1 MEAMINNSGEHI
13 EIPGVLIQRI
23 MMLLQALSG
32 ARALTG
38 INISELDEE
47 TLLNTVLKEMI
58 QNLDLERCSIFLLQE
73 DTLVC
78 AAGRDWQ
85 DHMANE
91 KTERND
97 SSLTF
102 QLGEGLIGMT
112 AKNRQ
117 LCYSH
122 NCKLDER
129 FVPSRDGGNENPTGS
144 LICAPIMAGEE
155 LLGVLNVS
163 HPDPNFFNAWQEHIV
178 LIHANILG
186 IMIHSHRLLQDMQT
200 AVDRRTKEL
209 EEALEESEKLRARF
223 EEMSVI
229 DHLTKLYNRRFFF
242 TEVNAALAGAI
253 RHQQHFCLMLMDL
266 DHFKEIN
273 DDHGHDCGDMVLKD
287 VSDKLNEMTREG
299 DILARF
305 GGEEFVFALPN
316 TEIEGAVILAERI
329 RKSIDNLEWECS
341 DSVSISISIGI
352 AELHPEDTDVDKL
365 LNDMLRQADRA
376 LYHVKQHGRN
386 QVLAFRN
393 IPTD

>member
-1 MEAMINNSGEHI
+1 MNNSGEHI
-13 EIPGVLIQRI
+13 EVPGVLIQRV

-38 INISELDEE
+38 INIDELDEE
-47 TLLNTVLKEMI
+47 TLLNTVLKEMV
-58 QNLDLERCSIFLLQE
+58 QNLDLECCSIFLLQE

-85 DHMANE
+85 DHMVNE
-91 KTERND
+91 KAERND

-117 LCYSH
+117 LCHSH

-129 FVPSRDGGNENPTGS
+129 FVPSREGVNEKPAGS

-186 IMIHSHRLLQDMQT
+186 IMIHNHRLLQDMQT
-200 AVDRRTKEL
+200 EVGRRTDEL
-209 EEALEESEKLRARF
+209 EKALEESEKLRARY

-242 TEVNAALAGAI
+242 TEVNAALASAI

-316 TEIEGAVILAERI
+316 TEIEGATTLAERI
-329 RKSIDNLEWECS
+329 RQSIDNLEWECG
-341 DSVSISISIGI
+341 DSVSVSISIGI
-352 AELHPEDTDVDKL
+352 AELHHEDTDVEKL
-365 LNDMLRQADRA
+365 LNDILRQADRA
-376 LYHVKQHGRN
+376 MYYVKQHGRN
-386 QVLAFRN
+386 QVLAFRD